1 MAGGEACVTSG
12 QPHLSRQDLATLDVA
27 RLTPLSQEVISRQ
40 ATINIGTIGHV
51 AHGKSTVVKA
61 ISGVHTVRF
70 KNELER
76 NITIKLGYA
85 NAKIYKLDDGSCP
98 RPECYRSCGSSTPD
112 EFPTDIPGTKGNFK
126 LVRHVSFV
134 DCPGHDILMATM
146 LNGAAVMDAALLLI
160 AGNESCPQPQTSEH
174 LAAIEI
180 MKLKHILIL
189 QNKIDLVKESQAK
202 EQYEQILAFVQGT
215 VAEGAPIIPISAQLK
230 YNIEVVCEYIVNKI
244 PVPLRDFT
252 SEPRL
257 IVIRSF
263 DVNKP
268 GCEVDDLKG
277 GVAGGSILKGVLKVG
292 QEIEVRP
299 GIVSKDSEG
308 KLMCKPIFSK
318 IVSLFAEHNDLQY
331 AAPGGLIG
339 VGTKIDPTL
348 CRADRMVGQVLG
360 AVGALPEIFTELEI
374 SYFLLR
380 RLLGVR
386 TEGDKKA
393 AKVQKLS
400 KNEVLMVNI
409 GSLSTGGRVSAVKA
423 DLGKIVLTNPVC
435 TEVGEKIALSRRVE
449 KHWRYGGQKSEI
461 MRWQIWFLLRP
472 LLGLQ
477 RAT

>member
-1 MAGGEACVTSG
+1 MLFPDAFPHFIPCVLKYCFKTHKGLFRQHGGWRSWSDLG
-12 QPHLSRQDLATLDVA
+12 QLHLSRQDLTTLDVTK
-27 RLTPLSQEVISRQ
+27 LTPLSHEVISSRQ

-70 KNELER
+70 KNLELER

-85 NAKIYKLDDGSCP
+85 NAKIYKLDDPSCP

-112 EFPTDIPGTKGNFK
+112 EFPTDIAGTKGNFK

-189 QNKIDLVKESQAK
+189 QNKIDLVKENQAK
-202 EQYEQILAFVQGT
+202 EQYEQILAFVQAT

-230 YNIEVVCEYIVNKI
+230 YNIEVVCEYTVKKI
-244 PVPLRDFT
+244 PVPPREFT
-252 SEPRL
+252 SEPQL

-318 IVSLFAEHNDLQY
+318 IVSLFAEQNDLQY
-331 AAPGGLIG
+331 AALGGLIG
-339 VGTKIDPTL
+339 VGKKIDSTL
-348 CRADRMVGQVLG
+348 CEADRMVGQVLG

-380 RLLGVR
+380 RLLGVH

-393 AKVQKLS
+393 AKVPK
-400 KNEVLMVNI
+400 
-409 GSLSTGGRVSAVKA
+409 AV
-423 DLGKIVLTNPVC
+423 
-435 TEVGEKIALSRRVE
+435 
-449 KHWRYGGQKSEI
+449 
-461 MRWQIWFLLRP
+461 
-472 LLGLQ
+472 
-477 RAT
+477 